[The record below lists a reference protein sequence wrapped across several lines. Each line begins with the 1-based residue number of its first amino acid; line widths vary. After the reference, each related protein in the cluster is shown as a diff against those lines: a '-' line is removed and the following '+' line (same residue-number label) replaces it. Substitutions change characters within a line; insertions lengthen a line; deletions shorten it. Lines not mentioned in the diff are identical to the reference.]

1 MSDSSRP
8 SPLGDEPPA
17 PSAPAAQPVQPYPGA
32 TPVVPAAPS
41 YPAQAPSYPAQA
53 PAYGAQPPAYGAQ
66 PPAYGAAA
74 APAQAQ
80 PAQAQYGAVAP
91 QQQAPGYTAYGAP
104 AYAAPRPNSGLA
116 ITSLICGIAGLVL
129 SVLLFWAIFPILISV
144 AAVITGHLALRQL
157 RRTPG
162 LGGRGMAITGLITG
176 YVGCA
181 FLVFTVVAIVI
192 GAVFLGAFTLPF
204 IFSS

>member
-1 MSDSSRP
+1 MSDSSLP
-8 SPLGDEPPA
+8 SPLGDEPP
-17 PSAPAAQPVQPYPGA
+17 APAAQPVQPYPGA

-41 YPAQAPSYPAQA
+41 YPAQAP
-53 PAYGAQPPAYGAQ
+53 AYGAQPPAYGAQ
-66 PPAYGAAA
+66 PSAYGAAA

-91 QQQAPGYTAYGAP
+91 QQQAPGFTAYGAP

-204 IFSS
+204 LFNS